1 MSNGISVS
9 YGEIVRN
16 QQTSRRLI
24 IYQCDMISVTHS
36 YNSRDLSNPGPLEVC
51 VKKKKTIYAYYRRT
65 VADVTSL

>member
-51 VKKKKTIYAYYRRT
+51 VKKKKNNICLLQENCCRCY
-65 VADVTSL
+65 

>member
-16 QQTSRRLI
+16 QTSRRLI
-24 IYQCDMISVTHS
+24 IYQCDMISVNHS

-51 VKKKKTIYAYYRRT
+51 VKKEKTIYACYRRT